1 MLVIKNC
8 RCAAHFSFVV
18 ASGILLAGCGA
29 PGPRSLLKGESL
41 IQERRYEEA
50 IEQLQNATALL
61 PKNPQA
67 WNHLGLAHHG
77 AGQLDQAQSAY
88 KKALQLDF
96 NLAPVRYNL
105 GCLALEQNDILGAL
119 EHLTSYTTFQPTSAD
134 GWIKLGNAQLRA
146 RRLDQAEKSYKN
158 ALEVRPRDPDALNGL
173 GNVAYYRRKPQEAL
187 ACFAAA
193 LGENANYAPAVLNS
207 AIIHHS
213 QNNRQQA
220 LHQFKQYAALAPA
233 STGVDAIGSLVEQ
246 LQSEIAP
253 SAPHVTA
260 SPPAIRTNAL
270 PPPPARL
277 APTGGPP
284 HVATAP
290 QRGSSPP
297 PIVVAPRT
305 NVPAAKPGTVAVART
320 APITNKATDAV
331 QVTQVDDDFVVKP
344 AQDVSPGT
352 RRPTVTETTAT
363 NVQPPAGTNAD
374 EKQGLIARLN
384 PFNARPKPPVAT
396 NTTTPVAVAAAPP
409 TNTVRVAPPAPS
421 YPRYN
426 YASPTRPKAGNRREA
441 ERHFSQG
448 VSAQRSGVLAQ
459 AVSKYQQATES
470 DPAYFEAYYNL
481 GLATY
486 DLGKWKQ
493 SLSAYEVALALKPES
508 IDTRYNFAL
517 ALKQAG
523 HPIDAAEELKQILRA
538 KPSETRAH
546 LSLGNLYAQQLA
558 QPTEAR
564 QHYLKVLAL
573 EPAHP
578 KGAEIRY
585 WLAANP

>member
-1 MLVIKNC
+1 MVIRKCRAAAGLLLVL
-8 RCAAHFSFVV
+8 

-41 IQERRYEEA
+41 IQERRFEEA
-50 IEQLQNATALL
+50 IEQLQNATTLL

-67 WNHLGLAHHG
+67 WNHLGLAYHG
-77 AGQLDQAQSAY
+77 AGQLDQAHRAY
-88 KKALQLDF
+88 RHALSLDF
-96 NLAPVRYNL
+96 NLAPARYNL
-105 GCLALEQNDILGAL
+105 GCLALEQNDVLGAL
-119 EHLTSYTTFQPTSAD
+119 EHLTSYTTFQPGSAE
-134 GWIKLGNAQLRA
+134 GWIKLGNGQLRA

-187 ACFAAA
+187 AFFAAA
-193 LGENANYAPAVLNS
+193 LGENANFAPAVLNS

-220 LHQFKQYAALAPA
+220 LKQFRQYAALSPV
-233 STGVDAIGSLVEQ
+233 SQGIDAIGSLVEQ
-246 LQSEIAP
+246 LEAEIAP
-253 SAPHVTA
+253 S
-260 SPPAIRTNAL
+260 PPVVAAATPPVVRTDAL

-277 APTGGPP
+277 APGGGPP
-284 HVATAP
+284 QVATAP
-290 QRGSSPP
+290 QRGSPAP
-297 PIVVAPRT
+297 AIIVAART
-305 NVPAAKPGTVAVART
+305 NLPAVRPRSS
-320 APITNKATDAV
+320 PLTNKPAEAV
-331 QVTQVDDDFVVKP
+331 QVTQVDEEFVVKP
-344 AQDVSPGT
+344 AQEVGGA
-352 RRPTVTETTAT
+352 RRQNTAETIAT
-363 NVQPPAGTNAD
+363 NAPPPTNTNLE
-374 EKQGLIARLN
+374 EKKSLIARLN
-384 PFNARPKPPVAT
+384 PFNGRAKPAVAT
-396 NTTTPVAVAAAPP
+396 NATAPVTLTPGPVTNTAPP
-409 TNTVRVAPPAPS
+409 PPS
-421 YPRYN
+421 YPRYR
-426 YASPTRPKAGNRREA
+426 YASPTPPKAGNRRDA
-441 ERHFSQG
+441 ERHFSRG

-459 AVSKYQQATES
+459 AVSRYQEATES

-481 GLATY
+481 GLAAY

-493 SLSAYEVALALKPES
+493 SLSAYEKALALKPES

-538 KPSETRAH
+538 NASEMRAH

-558 QPTEAR
+558 QPAMAR
-564 QHYLKVLAL
+564 QHYLKVLAA
-573 EPAHP
+573 EPSHP

>member
-8 RCAAHFSFVV
+8 RYAVHFSVV
-18 ASGILLAGCGA
+18 IAGGILLAGCGA
-29 PGPRSLLKGESL
+29 PGPRSLLKGERL

-50 IEQLQNATALL
+50 VEQLQNAATLL
-61 PKNPQA
+61 QKNPQA

-77 AGQLDQAQSAY
+77 AGQLDQAQRAY
-88 KKALQLDF
+88 KQALQLDF

-119 EHLTSYTTFQPTSAD
+119 EHLTSYTTFQPTSAE

-187 ACFAAA
+187 AFFAAA
-193 LGENANYAPAVLNS
+193 LSENATYAPAVLNS
-207 AIIHHS
+207 AVIHHS

-220 LHQFKQYAALAPA
+220 LLQFKQYAALAPA
-233 STGVDAIGSLVEQ
+233 SPGVDAVGSLVGQ
-246 LQSEIAP
+246 LETELAP
-253 SAPHVTA
+253 APPVVTA
-260 SPPAIRTNAL
+260 SPPVVRTNAL

-284 HVATAP
+284 HFATTP

-297 PIVVAPRT
+297 SIIVAPRT
-305 NVPAAKPGTVAVART
+305 NSPVAKPGTVAVART
-320 APITNKATDAV
+320 APITNKSTDAV

-344 AQDVSPGT
+344 AQDVSPGS
-352 RRPTVTETTAT
+352 RRPSVPETSST
-363 NVQPPAGTNAD
+363 NVQPTAGTNAD
-374 EKQGLIARLN
+374 ERQGLIARLN
-384 PFNARPKPPVAT
+384 PFNGRPKPAVAT
-396 NTTTPVAVAAAPP
+396 NATTPVTVAPTPP

-421 YPRYN
+421 YPRYR
-426 YASPTRPKAGNRREA
+426 YASPAPPKAGNRREA

-459 AVSKYQQATES
+459 AVSKYQEATET

-523 HPIDAAEELKQILRA
+523 HPVDAAEELKQILRA

-558 QPTEAR
+558 QPALAR

-578 KGAEIRY
+578 KGGEIRY

>member
-8 RCAAHFSFVV
+8 RYAVHLGFVV

-29 PGPRSLLKGESL
+29 PGPRSLLKGERL
-41 IQERRYEEA
+41 VQERRYEEA

-77 AGQLDQAQSAY
+77 AGQLDQAQRAY
-88 KKALQLDF
+88 KHALSLDF

-119 EHLTSYTTFQPTSAD
+119 EHLTSYTTFQPTSAE

-158 ALEVRPRDPDALNGL
+158 ALEVRPREPDALNGL

-187 ACFAAA
+187 AFFAAA
-193 LGENANYAPAVLNS
+193 LGENATYAPAVLNS
-207 AIIHHS
+207 AVIHHS

-220 LHQFKQYAALAPA
+220 LQQFKQYAALAPA
-233 STGVDAIGSLVEQ
+233 SPGVDAVSLLVEQ
-246 LQSEIAP
+246 LETEIAP
-253 SAPHVTA
+253 SRPVVTA
-260 SPPAIRTNAL
+260 SAPAIRTNAL
-270 PPPPARL
+270 PPPPVRL

-305 NVPAAKPGTVAVART
+305 NIPAAKPSTVAVART
-320 APITNKATDAV
+320 APITNKSTDAV

-344 AQDVSPGT
+344 AQDVSPGS
-352 RRPTVTETTAT
+352 RRPTTT
-363 NVQPPAGTNAD
+363 NVQPTAGTNAD
-374 EKQGLIARLN
+374 ERQGLMARLN
-384 PFNARPKPPVAT
+384 PFNARPKPAVAT
-396 NTTTPVAVAAAPP
+396 NTTTPVAVAPAPQ
-409 TNTVRVAPPAPS
+409 TDTVRAAPPAPS
-421 YPRYN
+421 YPRYR
-426 YASPTRPKAGNRREA
+426 YASPAPPKAGNRREA

-459 AVSKYQQATES
+459 AVSKYQEATEA

-523 HPIDAAEELKQILRA
+523 HPVDAAEELKQILRA
-538 KPSETRAH
+538 SPSETRAH

-558 QPTEAR
+558 QPTMAR
-564 QHYLKVLAL
+564 QHYLKVLAV

>member
-8 RCAAHFSFVV
+8 RYAVHFSVV
-18 ASGILLAGCGA
+18 IASGILAAGCGA
-29 PGPRSLLKGESL
+29 PGPRSLLKGERL
-41 IQERRYEEA
+41 VQERRYEEA

-77 AGQLDQAQSAY
+77 AGQLDQAQRAY
-88 KKALQLDF
+88 KQALSLDF

-119 EHLTSYTTFQPTSAD
+119 EHLTSYTTFQPTSAE

-158 ALEVRPRDPDALNGL
+158 ALEVRARDPDALNGL

-193 LGENANYAPAVLNS
+193 LGEKADYAPAVLNS
-207 AIIHHS
+207 AVIHHS

-220 LHQFKQYAALAPA
+220 LQQFKQYAALVPA
-233 STGVDAIGSLVEQ
+233 SPGVDAVSAVVEQ
-246 LQSEIAP
+246 LEAEIAP
-253 SAPHVTA
+253 SQPHVTA
-260 SPPAIRTNAL
+260 NPPAIRTNAL
-270 PPPPARL
+270 PPPPVRL

-284 HVATAP
+284 HVASAP
-290 QRGSSPP
+290 QRGNPP
-297 PIVVAPRT
+297 PIIVAPRT
-305 NVPAAKPGTVAVART
+305 NTAAAKPNTATVVRT
-320 APITNKATDAV
+320 APITNKSTDSV
-331 QVTQVDDDFVVKP
+331 QVTQVDDDFIVKP
-344 AQDVSPGT
+344 AQDVSPGS
-352 RRPTVTETTAT
+352 RRPETTVT
-363 NVQPPAGTNAD
+363 NVQPAAGTNAD

-384 PFNARPKPPVAT
+384 PFNARPKPAVAT
-396 NTTTPVAVAAAPP
+396 NTPTPVAVAPTPP
-409 TNTVRVAPPAPS
+409 TNTVRTAPPAPS
-421 YPRYN
+421 YPRYR
-426 YASPTRPKAGNRREA
+426 YASPAPPKAGNRREA

-459 AVSKYQQATES
+459 AVSKYQEATET

-481 GLATY
+481 GLASY

-523 HPIDAAEELKQILRA
+523 HPVDAAEELNQILRA

-558 QPTEAR
+558 QPAQAR
-564 QHYLKVLAL
+564 QHYLKVLTL

>member
-1 MLVIKNC
+1 MLVIKNW
-8 RCAAHFSFVV
+8 RCAARFSFVV
-18 ASGILLAGCGA
+18 AGAILLAGCGA
-29 PGPRSLLKGESL
+29 PGPRSLLKGEHL

-50 IEQLQNATALL
+50 IEQLQTAATLL

-67 WNHLGLAHHG
+67 WNHLGLAYHG
-77 AGQLDQAQSAY
+77 AGQLDQALRAY
-88 KKALQLDF
+88 KNALSLDY

-119 EHLTSYTTFQPTSAD
+119 EHLTSYTTFQPASAD

-158 ALEVRPRDPDALNGL
+158 ALEVRPREPDALNGL

-193 LGENANYAPAVLNS
+193 LGENATYAPAVLNS
-207 AIIHHS
+207 AVIHHS

-220 LHQFKQYAALAPA
+220 LLQFKQYAALAPA
-233 STGVDAIGSLVEQ
+233 SPGVDAITALVEQ
-246 LQSEIAP
+246 LEAEIAP
-253 SAPHVTA
+253 SQRVVTA

-270 PPPPARL
+270 PPPPTRL
-277 APTGGPP
+277 VPTGGPS

-305 NVPAAKPGTVAVART
+305 NVVAKPSTVNVART
-320 APITNKATDAV
+320 APAPNKPAEAV
-331 QVTQVDDDFVVKP
+331 QVTQVDDDFIVKP
-344 AQDVSPGT
+344 VQDVNPGS
-352 RRPTVTETTAT
+352 RRPSTTETPVT
-363 NVQPPAGTNAD
+363 NVEPPAGTNTD
-374 EKQGLIARLN
+374 EKPGLIARLN
-384 PFNARPKPPVAT
+384 PFNSRPKSAVAT
-396 NTTTPVAVAAAPP
+396 NTPVPVAVAPTPP
-409 TNTVRVAPPAPS
+409 TNTVRVTPPAPS
-421 YPRYN
+421 YPRYR
-426 YASPTRPKAGNRREA
+426 YASPARPKSGNRREA

-448 VSAQRSGVLAQ
+448 VAQRSGVLAQ
-459 AVSKYQQATES
+459 AVSKYQEAAGS

-481 GLATY
+481 GLASY

-493 SLSAYEVALALKPES
+493 SLSAYEMALALKPES

-523 HPIDAAEELKQILRA
+523 HPVDAAEELKLILRA
-538 KPSETRAH
+538 NPSETRAH

-558 QPTEAR
+558 QPALAR

-578 KGAEIRY
+578 RGGEIRY
-585 WLAANP
+585 WLAGNP